1 MMRNVFSRVSEQQ
14 VLDEVS
20 RVEQALATGNLLL
33 RLDETSG
40 NAPTRAV
47 MAAFNRLLDAVT
59 NPVQDLSTQI
69 ARMTDEHA
77 AGDIDVVIDANALPG
92 KLGIMATQIN
102 ELVAAH
108 INVKKQAMACVREF
122 SQGNFDAPM
131 EQLPGKKAFIN
142 DTIETL
148 RGNLVGLI
156 SEMNHMSSEH
166 DRGDIDVV
174 IDHAK
179 FPGDFGIV
187 ARGINDMVAG
197 HIAVKKKA
205 MACVKEFG
213 EGNFK
218 APLEQFPGKKAFIN
232 DTIETLRGNLTGLIA
247 EMKHMA
253 AEHDRGDIDVTIDDA
268 RFEGDF
274 GLVARGINE
283 MVAGHIAVKK
293 KAMACV
299 KAFGEGNFDAP
310 LEQFPGKKAFINDT
324 IETLRTN
331 LREITAE
338 IQRLIVAATEG
349 RLSERGIASRFVG
362 DFARLVSGINGMLDA
377 IILPIEEGNRVLRLV
392 SIGNLQE
399 TVNIECHGDH
409 QRMRDA
415 INSLVSNLKK
425 TAGVA
430 DRIADGDLTV
440 EYRALS
446 DEDQLGSAL
455 ITMIDKLRTVVGTTS
470 AAVDNVSA
478 GSRQLAASSEQVS
491 QGATEQAASA
501 EEASASMEQMAANI
515 KQNADNAAQ
524 TEKIARQSSKDAE
537 VSGQAVEKAVNAMR
551 TIAEKISIVQ
561 EIARQTDLLAL
572 NAAVEAARAGEHGKG
587 FAVVASEVRKLAER
601 SQSAAAEIVS
611 VSSET
616 VKVATDAGEMLA
628 RLVPDIRRTAELVT
642 EISAA
647 CREQDIGASQIN
659 EAIQQLD
666 KVTQINAS
674 ASDQISS
681 TSEEL
686 ASQAEELQS
695 AISFFRTGN
704 SYAEP
709 RQSTQSRRQASP
721 PRKTGVTPRVAT
733 KPVKR
738 NSVAEQKE
746 RLAGFALNLT
756 DGGADADDADFGR
769 AA

>member
-1 MMRNVFSRVSEQQ
+1 MRNVFSRVSEQQ

-59 NPVQDLSTQI
+59 NPVQELSTQI

-102 ELVAAH
+102 DLVAAH
-108 INVKKQAMACVREF
+108 INTKKQAMACVREF
-122 SQGNFDAPM
+122 SLGNFEALM

-148 RGNLVGLI
+148 RGNLAGLI

-253 AEHDRGDIDVTIDDA
+253 AEHDRGDIDVMIDDA

-349 RLSERGIASRFVG
+349 RLSERGTASRFVG

-399 TVNIECHGDH
+399 TVEIECHGDH

-733 KPVKR
+733 KPAKR